1 MLTFILGG
9 APITNFL
16 NYNYEVHILDPKYDG
31 MEEVKDFLAKF
42 DLYFEKDIEK
52 TIVVRNSKE
61 ILGTGSYS
69 QNVIKDVAVDLNY
82 QGQGILNT
90 IISKLKKIINNEG
103 YSKIFV
109 YTQPANVE
117 KFKYLG
123 FKEITRLNKYPV
135 FMENSIK
142 GIQYSINQK
151 KEKVKKT
158 IYNKFGS
165 DSLENYDIASIT
177 VNCNPITN
185 GHLYLIKKAAK
196 ENEIV
201 IIFVLDEDLSLFPA
215 EVRYNLVK
223 KATSDID
230 NVIVVKAG
238 EYMISHATFPN
249 YFIGP
254 DNEDERNRIFAELDA
269 KIFAE
274 YYAKFL
280 KINSRYVGEEPYSPV
295 TAAYN
300 KALKK
305 YLPKYNIDIK
315 IIKRKKIK
323 GKAISASTVRQ
334 YIRDDKMNKVKPL
347 VPQTTYDYLESENSK
362 QVIAKIKK
370 NKTRH

>member
-1 MLTFILGG
+1 MLSFILGG

-16 NYNYEVHILDPKYDG
+16 NYNYEVSVLDPKYDD
-31 MEEVKDFLAKF
+31 MLKSKEFLAKF

-61 ILGTGSYS
+61 IMGTGSYS
-69 QNVIKDVAVDLNY
+69 QNVIKDVAINSNY

-151 KEKVKKT
+151 KEKVKKI

-165 DSLENYDIASIT
+165 ENLDNYDIASIT

-230 NVIVVKAG
+230 NVIVIKAG
-238 EYMISHATFPN
+238 QYMISHATFPN

-254 DNEDERNRIFAELDA
+254 DNEDERNKIFAELDV
-269 KIFAE
+269 KIFTE
-274 YYAKFL
+274 YYARAL

-300 KALKK
+300 QALKK
-305 YLPKYNIDIK
+305 NLPEYDINIQVV
-315 IIKRKKIK
+315 KRKKNK

-334 YIRDDKMNKVKPL
+334 YIRDDKIDKVKSL
-347 VPQTTYDYLESENSK
+347 VPKATFDYLKSENSK
-362 QVIAKIKK
+362 QIIEKIKN